1 MCLNTQVYY
10 YTFLLK
16 IIIYFGRFDPIPSNY
31 SEDLQRIIELMLSV
45 EHLCRP
51 TIEMILHHPTVVLNI
66 STKSSFKFSNKKDY
80 FKAECDKATLSLVSE
95 KMKTLSVTEKDPE
108 EITEDIFHEKWM
120 VRLESL
126 RQREANVRKKED
138 HLLEKER
145 SMKKREKHLSLIER
159 LTKEKLARAEVY
171 LRQCRENKISMI
183 ARPQRYKVI
192 EELDTSF
199 SADPG
204 DTSILPTSARI
215 DPAVIPPPSN
225 FVRAGAERRHQK
237 HVHFDASKKIHPL
250 PNIPEATMLPKSVQ
264 NEAKEANA
272 SRMKAA
278 SRKVLGEIQ
287 EIETSRS
294 VVAKSMKVPLAG
306 DSQLTSVRSS
316 TLSHLNWEEEKYI
329 WLEHKRTA
337 YHNGVSKENLEQQK
351 NELKE
356 LKKRSS
362 KLSLSSKKQS
372 FR

>member
-1 MCLNTQVYY
+1 M
-10 YTFLLK
+10 K
-16 IIIYFGRFDPIPSNY
+16 IIYFGRFNPIPSNY

-45 EHLCRP
+45 EHLFRP

-95 KMKTLSVTEKDPE
+95 KIKTLSVTEKDPE
-108 EITEDIFHEKWM
+108 EITEDIFQEKWM

-225 FVRAGAERRHQK
+225 FVRSGSERRHQK
-237 HVHFDASKKIHPL
+237 HVHFDASKKTHPL
-250 PNIPEATMLPKSVQ
+250 PKIPEATTLQKSMQ
-264 NEAKEANA
+264 NEAKEVNA
-272 SRMKAA
+272 SKVKAA
-278 SRKVLGEIQ
+278 PRKVLGEIQ
-287 EIETSRS
+287 EFETSRS
-294 VVAKSMKVPLAG
+294 LVAKSTKVPLAG
-306 DSQLTSVRSS
+306 DSQSTSVRSS
-316 TLSHLNWEEEKYI
+316 ALSHLNWDKDKYN

-337 YHNGVSKENLEQQK
+337 YHSVVSKENLEQQQ

>member
-1 MCLNTQVYY
+1 
-10 YTFLLK
+10 
-16 IIIYFGRFDPIPSNY
+16 
-31 SEDLQRIIELMLSV
+31 MLSV
-45 EHLCRP
+45 EHLFRP

-66 STKSSFKFSNKKDY
+66 STKSSFKFSKKRDD

-95 KMKTLSVTEKDPE
+95 KIKTLSVTEKDPE
-108 EITEDIFHEKWM
+108 EITEDIFQEKWM

-225 FVRAGAERRHQK
+225 FVRSGSERRHQK

-250 PNIPEATMLPKSVQ
+250 PNIPEATMLPKIMQ

-272 SRMKAA
+272 SNMKAA
-278 SRKVLGEIQ
+278 PRKVLGEVQ
-287 EIETSRS
+287 EFDSSRS
-294 VVAKSMKVPLAG
+294 LVAKSMKVPLGG
-306 DSQLTSVRSS
+306 DSQSTSVRSS
-316 TLSHLNWEEEKYI
+316 ALSHLNWEEEKYI
-329 WLEHKRTA
+329 WLEHKRAA
-337 YHNGVSKENLEQQK
+337 YHSVVSKENLEQQK
-351 NELKE
+351 IELKE